1 MNIDPLFY
9 AQMGERK
16 LANEKNLIPNSERTP
31 SELREMTQKGG
42 RNSGISRRRKKAMK
56 TQAKLLMD
64 LPAPENLQQK
74 MRIMGI
80 GEEDATYQM
89 GVMVAMLQQAL
100 GGNVKAA
107 QFIRELVGE
116 DPKQEMQKKELKLRQ
131 DEFKYKKEQDEKAA
145 EETSLSGSLADAIME
160 AYDKRMETEGEDD
173 VEE

>member
-1 MNIDPLFY
+1 MAGAD
-9 AQMGERK
+9 
-16 LANEKNLIPNSERTP
+16 NLKGKGFDSRSTE
-31 SELREMTQKGG
+31 EVREIARKGG
-42 RNSGISRRRKKAMK
+42 VNSGASRRRKRTMKSGAKMLMDMPASKAI
-56 TQAKLLMD
+56 TQKLKLL
-64 LPAPENLQQK
+64 
-74 MRIMGI
+74 GI
-80 GEEDATYQM
+80 PEEDATYQM

-100 GGNVKAA
+100 DGNVKAA

-131 DEFKYKKEQDEKAA
+131 DEFKYKKEQDAKAA